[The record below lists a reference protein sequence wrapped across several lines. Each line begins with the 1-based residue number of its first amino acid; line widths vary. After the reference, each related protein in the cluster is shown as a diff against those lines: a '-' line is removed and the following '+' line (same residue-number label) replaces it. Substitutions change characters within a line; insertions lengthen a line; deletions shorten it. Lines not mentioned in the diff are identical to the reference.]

1 MPLIYVTKTCTLATE
16 AVERVR
22 FSEDKGKTQVKVF
35 YKHREYPSVFLQEE
49 AEEAWANWQDFM
61 KQYEENGRKTVGRKL

>member
-1 MPLIYVTKTCTLATE
+1 MPLTNLTKKCTIATE

-22 FSEDKGKTQVKVF
+22 LTEDQGKTIVKVF

-49 AEEAWANWQDFM
+49 AEEAWANWQAFM
-61 KQYEENGRKTVGRKL
+61 KQYEENGRKTVGHKQ